1 MNFKYLK
8 NFYTFINES
17 NLNEKRMILEALEP
31 KVEAFY
37 LEINGELRD
46 KRLKEIWNKL
56 SALAEFSKKN
66 GDRLYF
72 KSFEMENED
81 FIYDYLSNKGFEVKD
96 YKGNQAYD
104 IKNDRPIKITKV
116 LSNIGQFDNYALDL
130 LKEYN
135 NEASKGI
142 ELRGKRVDGQKYVV
156 LSKDPIDIAEMST
169 GRKWTSC
176 TNVYD
181 GGNKDYV
188 SYDIYEG
195 TFIAYL
201 IEKDD
206 IDIENPDA
214 RILIKPYYDISD
226 INSIYFFTEDKVY
239 GEAPSS
245 FLKTVNSI
253 IEKVQSIKKPTALK
267 LIDTLYCDNPSY
279 KKRIKGTVED
289 PNSKEYLELYLE
301 HIGVKE
307 YKINED
313 MSVDVFGS
321 VWIAGLKIKRIPIKF
336 GTVFGNFIC
345 KDNELVTLNNAPK
358 KVTGYFD
365 CSNNNL
371 TSLKGGPVEVEDS
384 YYCNSN
390 VIKTLQGGPKIVE
403 KDFVFSENFLTSLE
417 GFPEKVG
424 RVVQGGANRIQT
436 LKHLPKQIN
445 GDLTLDHNELVDLEF
460 SPEIVKGDFTCK
472 YNKLNTLR
480 GGPKRVEENY
490 DVSSNLLMTLE
501 GSPEYVGGDFVI
513 KNNPDIT
520 SLEFSPKQI
529 NGYFYAYGCYGLDGL
544 DWETKNKFIKAKGYY
559 FS

>member
-1 MNFKYLK
+1 MDFKYLK
-8 NFYTFINES
+8 TFYTFINES
-17 NLNEKRMILEALEP
+17 NINEKRMLLEALEP

-81 FIYDYLSNKGFEVKD
+81 FIYDFLINKGFEVQN
-96 YKGNQAYD
+96 YKENQAYD
-104 IKNDRPIKITKV
+104 LKNDRPIKITKV
-116 LSNIGQFDNYALDL
+116 LANIGQFDNYALEL
-130 LKEYN
+130 LKQYN
-135 NEASKGI
+135 NEASKSI
-142 ELRGKRVDGQKYVV
+142 ELRGKRVDGTKYVV

-181 GGNKDYV
+181 GGSKDYV

-201 IEKDD
+201 IDNED
-206 IDIENPDA
+206 IGIENPDA
-214 RILIKPYYDISD
+214 RILIKPYYDVSD
-226 INSIYFFTEDKVY
+226 INSIYYFTEDKIY

-245 FLKTVNSI
+245 FLKTINSI
-253 IEKVQSIKKPTALK
+253 IEKVQSIKKPTTLN

-279 KKRIKGTVED
+279 KKRIKGIEEN

-307 YKINED
+307 YRINED
-313 MSVDVFGS
+313 MSVDVFGN
-321 VWIAGLKIKRIPIKF
+321 VWIGGLKLKRIPIKF
-336 GTVFGNFIC
+336 GTIFGNFIC
-345 KDNELVTLNNAPK
+345 KDNELVSLNNAPK
-358 KVTGYFD
+358 KITGYFD
-365 CSNNNL
+365 CSNNTL
-371 TSLKGGPVEVEDS
+371 TSLKGGPIEVEDS

-390 VIKTLQGGPKIVE
+390 GIKTLQGGPKIVG

-417 GFPEKVG
+417 GFLVQVG
-424 RVVQGGANRIQT
+424 RTVNGGANQIKT
-436 LKHLPKQIN
+436 LKHLPYQIN
-445 GDLTLDHNELVDLEF
+445 GDLLLDHNELVDLEF
-460 SPEIVKGDFTCK
+460 SPEIIKGDFTCK
-472 YNKLNTLR
+472 YNKLNTLK
-480 GGPKRVEENY
+480 GGPKRVEHNY
-490 DVSSNLLMTLE
+490 DVSSNLLITLE
-501 GSPEYVGGDFVI
+501 GSPEYVGGDFLI
-513 KNNPDIT
+513 KSNKNIT

-529 NGYFYAYGCYGLDGL
+529 NGYFFAHGCYGLDGL
-544 DWETKNKFIKAKGYY
+544 DWETKNKYVKAKGYY